1 MAKVVREAFGPL
13 PDGAVG
19 EMVKLRGDNGF
30 EVRIITYG
38 AALQSVFTPDR
49 AGHLADVVL
58 GRDDLEGYVAVRRF
72 LGATIGRYANRI
84 ANGAFELDGH
94 RFQLPTNDGRNALHG
109 GLVGFDRQNRT
120 ITAPGEE
127 APPFVTLSYHTPRAE
142 E

>member
-1 MAKVVREAFGPL
+1 MARMKKSQTPKVVREGFGHL
-13 PDGAVG
+13 LDGAAS

-30 EVRIITYG
+30 EARIITYG
-38 AALQSVFTPDR
+38 AALQAIFTPDR

-94 RFQLPTNDGRNALHG
+94 RFRLPTNDGPNPLHAR
-109 GLVGFDRQNRT
+109 L
-120 ITAPGEE
+120 PGSR
-127 APPFVTLSYHTPRAE
+127 PTHLSS
-142 E
+142 